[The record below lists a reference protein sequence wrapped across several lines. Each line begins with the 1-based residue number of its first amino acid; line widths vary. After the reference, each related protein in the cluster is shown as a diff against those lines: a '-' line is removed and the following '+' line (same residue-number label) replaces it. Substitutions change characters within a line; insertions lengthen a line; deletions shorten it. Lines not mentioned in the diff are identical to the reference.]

1 MDNTSNYSVTQAS
14 NITVVVGLIVLILNH
29 FHVNIGSDEI
39 SAVIGAAISIVGVIV
54 SWVNRYKKG
63 DLTAGG
69 FRK

>member
-1 MDNTSNYSVTQAS
+1 MDNTSVYSTTQAS

-39 SAVIGAAISIVGVIV
+39 SAVIGAGIAIVGVIV